1 MPAAAL
7 GAFSHVTVGVA
18 RLAEAVD
25 WWRRHFGFEVRD
37 LRAGPDPELGRVWGV
52 TADRITGQ
60 ALVATP
66 LGPGRFAGAG
76 QLHLVEFADPAPAV
90 RAGARPHDRLPKN
103 LDLYTRD
110 IAARYADLE
119 ALGVSFRSR
128 WGEIP
133 AGDLRFREV
142 HLAGHDNL
150 NVVLLEV
157 IGPGYATTLSP
168 RGFAGIGPLVTI
180 VGDAAAEARFY
191 GDVLGME
198 TTLALRLTGPEIE
211 ATVGLPPGAAL
222 DIRVFGDPA
231 EPLGRIE
238 IIEYEKMP
246 GEDRYPRARA
256 PATGIL
262 HANYQVPDLDA
273 VRERLARAGVPFTE
287 HGPVRALYGQG
298 PLVSFRSPAGFRIE
312 VQG

>member
-1 MPAAAL
+1 MPATAL

-18 RLAEAVD
+18 SLEEAID
-25 WWRRHFGFEVRD
+25 WWRRHVGFEVRV
-37 LRAGPDPELGRVWGV
+37 RRSGPDAELGRVWGM
-52 TADRITGQ
+52 AAHRITGQ

-66 LGPGRFAGAG
+66 VGPGGFAGAG
-76 QLHLVEFADPAPAV
+76 QLHLVEFADPEPAV

-110 IAARYADLE
+110 IPTRYAELE
-119 ALGVSFRSR
+119 ALGVAFRSR

-133 AGDLRFREV
+133 AGDLTFREV
-142 HLAGHDNL
+142 HLAGHDDL

-157 IGPGYATTLSP
+157 IGPGYSTPLSP
-168 RGFAGIGPLVTI
+168 RGFAGVGPLVTI
-180 VGDAAAEARFY
+180 VGDAAAEASFY
-191 GDVLGME
+191 GDVLGMA
-198 TTLALRLTGPEIE
+198 TTLALRLAGPEIE

-238 IIEYEKMP
+238 VIEYEKLP
-246 GEDRYPRARA
+246 GEDRYPRARP

-262 HANYQVPDLDA
+262 HASYRVRDLA
-273 VRERLARAGVPFTE
+273 SLRERLRQAGVPVTE
-287 HGPVRALYGQG
+287 HGPVQALYGQG